1 MLGGENFKAFYSNYT
16 CIRHCSQTFEISV
29 AEDKTVSD
37 KQTASGN
44 LSRTSRL
51 QFKRC
56 LLSHVTSKFVGK
68 FIRFF
73 VNDIGKEL
81 SALPSVFENYCLAV
95 YAATRLRAPGSL
107 RIGDHI
113 HLNLLKFLKR

>member
-1 MLGGENFKAFYSNYT
+1 MEGRTSRRFTVVIHVYDIVVKHLKLAWQRTKQLVINKLLVEIDPGPQDYNLNAV
-16 CIRHCSQTFEISV
+16 CSATLLLNSL
-29 AEDKTVSD
+29 
-37 KQTASGN
+37 GN
-44 LSRTSRL
+44 LS
-51 QFKRC
+51 
-56 LLSHVTSKFVGK
+56 
-68 FIRFF
+68 F